1 MTAQDQEAHEIKETS
16 PLNLTGLLPDKF
28 TLETQ
33 GVKTDQF
40 KKQRLTRRASKKK
53 KIGRQRNNPQMKG
66 KQETS
71 ETMLKEIEASQ
82 LSYMDFKQCYQEA
95 K

>member
-53 KIGRQRNNPQMKG
+53 KNWKTKKQSPNERKAGNLRNNAKG
-66 KQETS
+66 NRGKSIIIYGLQA
-71 ETMLKEIEASQ
+71 MLSG
-82 LSYMDFKQCYQEA
+82 S
-95 K
+95 